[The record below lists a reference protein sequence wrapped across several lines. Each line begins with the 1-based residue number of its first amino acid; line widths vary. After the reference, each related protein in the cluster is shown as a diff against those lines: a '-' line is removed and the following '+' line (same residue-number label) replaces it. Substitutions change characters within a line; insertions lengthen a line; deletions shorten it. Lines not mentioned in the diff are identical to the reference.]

1 MQSILWAATGTGFT
15 FLMTTLGAAM
25 VFLFRKQLNASIQRI
40 FLGFAAGVMIAA
52 SVWSLLIPAMEEAEA
67 SGLPGWL
74 PAVGGFVLGI
84 GFLLLLDVLL
94 PHLHVDARQPE
105 GLHSSWR
112 RTTLLVLAVTLHN
125 IPEGMAVGLS
135 FALAAQHAGEGAAL
149 SGALALAL
157 GIGIQN
163 FPEGAAISLPLRQ
176 EGLSAGRAFLYGSA
190 SGVVEPVFGILVVL
204 VAGTIAA
211 PHALAAVLRRRGHD
225 VCGCG
230 GAHPR
235 GPLGGAFQH
244 RHPGSHGGLP
254 AHDGA
259 GRGAGV
265 SRPTLCGRGG
275 PCGRPRPGHSLAGG
289 DEPRPYGAEVSR
301 LLRTRST
308 QASSIRSA
316 GVCRRSAARKRSSAG

>member
-74 PAVGGFVLGI
+74 PTVGGFVLGI

-125 IPEGMAVGLS
+125 IPEGMAVG
-135 FALAAQHAGEGAAL
+135 AAYAGCVAAGAA
-149 SGALALAL
+149 APAAAFTLALA
-157 GIGIQN
+157 IAIQN
-163 FPEGAAISLPLRQ
+163 VPEGAIVALPLRTA
-176 EGLSAGRAFLYGSA
+176 GAGKGRAFLGGVL
-190 SGVVEPVFGILVVL
+190 SGVVEPLAAGVTVLAAALIVPALPWLLGFAAGAMLYVV
-204 VAGTIAA
+204 AA
-211 PHALAAVLRRRGHD
+211 ELLPTRGDSGPGALAFAAGFTVMMILD
-225 VCGCG
+225 V
-230 GAHPR
+230 A
-235 GPLGGAFQH
+235 LG
-244 RHPGSHGGLP
+244 
-254 AHDGA
+254 
-259 GRGAGV
+259 
-265 SRPTLCGRGG
+265 
-275 PCGRPRPGHSLAGG
+275 
-289 DEPRPYGAEVSR
+289 
-301 LLRTRST
+301 
-308 QASSIRSA
+308 
-316 GVCRRSAARKRSSAG
+316 